1 MRPLSAT
8 ELLAL
13 WDAGQTRHP
22 IDRALLALALAMPE
36 EAPDELAD
44 RPVGWREVNLL
55 ALRNATFGS
64 ALEGY
69 APCPS
74 CGSLMEFSLD
84 GAVLLG
90 ELPAPPR
97 EACIQF
103 EGRQWRLPSSR
114 DQAMILDA
122 PDAETAVRKLLD
134 CCRIDE
140 TTAQD
145 GIATPQGHFLRGA
158 VDSEKS
164 PKIMTSPTLIGEL
177 ESRMEALDP
186 AANIRLGMQCSDCA
200 HIWDAV
206 LDVGTCSWD
215 ELGTRARQLLE
226 SVHRL
231 ASAYGWREADIL
243 ALSPA
248 RRTAYLNM
256 IG

>member
-1 MRPLSAT
+1 MQPLSASQI
-8 ELLAL
+8 LAL

-44 RPVGWREVNLL
+44 RPVGWRDVNLL

-64 ALEGY
+64 ALDGY

-84 GAVLLG
+84 GATLLSQ
-90 ELPAPPR
+90 LSAPLR
-97 EACIQF
+97 DARVRVG
-103 EGRQWRLPSSR
+103 GRQWRLPSSR
-114 DQAMILDA
+114 DQAMIVDA
-122 PDAETAVRKLLD
+122 PDPETAVLTLLD
-134 CCRIDE
+134 RCLIDDPR
-140 TTAQD
+140 QPD
-145 GIATPQGHFLRGA
+145 RPAT
-158 VDSEKS
+158 VDTRKMPE
-164 PKIMTSPTLIGEL
+164 ITTSPALISEL

-186 AANIRLGMQCSDCA
+186 AANIRLGMRCTDCG
-200 HIWDAV
+200 HVWDAV
-206 LDVGTCSWD
+206 LDIGTCLWD
-215 ELGTRARQLLE
+215 EICSRARQLLE

-231 ASAYGWREADIL
+231 AGAYGWPEAAIL

-248 RRTAYLNM
+248 RRAAYLNM